1 MTFPVRSDGFA
12 FYNKQLYSIRRKTIG
27 GHMNTGIPQ
36 SPSFNPAGPK
46 YPWDEKE
53 QNGCVYGLEVF
64 GFIVLIMSG
73 LGGLITAIVFLQE
86 LNSPTNNTI
95 LTIIV
100 SIVILAGS
108 IVGMIFLVKP
118 MKIPAAYKPRAQ
130 YVFQPTV
137 LGQPFDV
144 RFKPVQQV
152 QPVGI
157 VQFTEQAIHVE
168 GVQQGKSCWLFLL
181 GWLLYSLFNK
191 KFNLDFLY
199 SQLVTMS
206 CTGKTVTLNFSAGEP
221 NQFVF
226 RVSMLDGERLY
237 RELLYHFP
245 QQMEQ
250 YRDVILGKQ

>member
-1 MTFPVRSDGFA
+1 MS
-12 FYNKQLYSIRRKTIG
+12 
-27 GHMNTGIPQ
+27 TGIPQ
-36 SPSFNPAGPK
+36 SPSFISPGPK

-53 QNGCVYGLEVF
+53 QNGCVYSLEVL
-64 GFIVLIMSG
+64 GFVVLIISG
-73 LGGLITAIVFLQE
+73 LGGLITLIGFLSE
-86 LNSPTNNTI
+86 LTRPTNNTV
-95 LTIIV
+95 LNIIV
-100 SIVILAGS
+100 SFVVLAGS

-118 MKIPAAYKPRAQ
+118 VKIPAAYKPRAQ
-130 YVFQPTV
+130 YVFQPTS

-152 QPVGI
+152 QPVGV

-168 GVQQGKSCWLFLL
+168 GVQQGQSCLIFLV

-191 KFNLDFLY
+191 KFSLDFPY
-199 SQLVTMS
+199 SQLVAKG
-206 CTGKTVTLNFSAGEP
+206 CTGKTVTLNFSTGEP

-226 RVSMLDGERLY
+226 RVSAADGERLY

>member
-1 MTFPVRSDGFA
+1 MS
-12 FYNKQLYSIRRKTIG
+12 
-27 GHMNTGIPQ
+27 TGIPQ
-36 SPSFNPAGPK
+36 SPSFSPSGPK

-53 QNGCVYGLEVF
+53 QNGCVYGLEVL
-64 GFIVLIMSG
+64 GFVVLIASG
-73 LGGLITAIVFLQE
+73 LGGLITSIVFLSE
-86 LNSPTNNTI
+86 LNRPTNNTV

-118 MKIPAAYKPRAQ
+118 MKIPAAYNPRAQ
-130 YVFQPTV
+130 YVFQPTA
-137 LGQPFDV
+137 LGQAFDV

-168 GVQQGKSCWLFLL
+168 GVQQGQSCLIFLV

-191 KFNLDFLY
+191 KIQPGFYIQPINHHELH
-199 SQLVTMS
+199 
-206 CTGKTVTLNFSAGEP
+206 GKTVTLNFSAGEP
-221 NQFVF
+221 SQFIF
-226 RVSMLDGERLY
+226 RVSAVDGERLY

-250 YRDVILGKQ
+250 YRDVILNKQ

>member
-1 MTFPVRSDGFA
+1 MS
-12 FYNKQLYSIRRKTIG
+12 
-27 GHMNTGIPQ
+27 TGIPQ
-36 SPSFNPAGPK
+36 SPSFIPSGPK
-46 YPWDEKE
+46 FPWDEKE
-53 QNGCVYGLEVF
+53 QNGCVYGLEVL
-64 GFIVLIMSG
+64 GFVVLIVCG
-73 LGGLITAIVFLQE
+73 LGGLITSIVFLSE
-86 LNSPTNNTI
+86 LNRPTNNTV
-95 LTIIV
+95 LTIIA

-152 QPVGI
+152 QPLGI

-168 GVQQGKSCWLFLL
+168 GVQQGQSCLIFLV

-191 KFNLDFLY
+191 KFKLDFPY
-199 SQLVTMS
+199 SQLIAMNS
-206 CTGKTVTLNFSAGEP
+206 TGKTVTLNFSVGEP
-221 NQFVF
+221 SQFVF
-226 RVSMLDGERLY
+226 RVSAVDGERLY

-245 QQMEQ
+245 QQMEL
-250 YRDVILGKQ
+250 YRDVILSKQ